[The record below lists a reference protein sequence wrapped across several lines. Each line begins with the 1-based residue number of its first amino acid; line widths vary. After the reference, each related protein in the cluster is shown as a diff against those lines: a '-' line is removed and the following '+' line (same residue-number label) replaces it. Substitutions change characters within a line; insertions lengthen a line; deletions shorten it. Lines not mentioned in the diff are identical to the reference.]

1 MRAKVPQGCQRSKR
15 KVGKTGSPSA
25 FDIVTGGVIIKSDR
39 IFGIVAASRL
49 TAEKV
54 SFMR

>member
-1 MRAKVPQGCQRSKR
+1 MRAKVPQHCRCSKR

-25 FDIVTGGVIIKSDR
+25 FDIVTNGVIIKTDI
-39 IFGIVAASRL
+39 IFEIVAAHRL
-49 TAEKV
+49 AAEKV